1 MLVADVR
8 RVVVAGFGHVR
19 LHRLGCL
26 QGRLVSDPVFI
37 VALKKM
43 LLEHLLLQLDWRHQL
58 VLRVHLLTR
67 ALR

>member
-1 MLVADVR
+1 MLIADVR

-43 LLEHLLLQLDWRHQL
+43 LLEHLLLQLDWRH
-58 VLRVHLLTR
+58 
-67 ALR
+67 